1 MRLIADR
8 RLGYALAVLAV
19 LALMAVLAASFFYK
33 FGGGEAQASKPVPSK
48 NLPQEMLR
56 SVQIASPKAQPERD
70 ALIRGEKVP
79 EHLRTTS
86 RANNSKN
93 QP

>member
-8 RLGYALAVLAV
+8 RLIYAFAVLAV
-19 LALMAVLAASFFYK
+19 IAGLAVSLLHNY
-33 FGGGEAQASKPVPSK
+33 GGGEAQASKPVPLK
-48 NLPQEMLR
+48 TLPQETLR
-56 SVQIASPKAQPERD
+56 TVQIASPKAQPERD

-86 RANNSKN
+86 HTRKSKN